1 MMDIALKY
9 NEIKSLIGL
18 SETDFWT
25 EIPLEVKQTI
35 CKAKVELDD
44 GEGTPHKQV
53 MSEIK
58 DRFLGR

>member
-9 NEIKSLIGL
+9 NDIKSSIGL

-35 CKAKVELDD
+35 HGGGVQFNYVT
-44 GEGTPHKQV
+44 GEITY
-53 MSEIK
+53 E
-58 DRFLGR
+58 R